1 MSVINDNTND
11 ELMTAFNE
19 LESKVLILLENM
31 QGIERRLKALEE
43 IAKSHGVK
51 VNGKMVEAD
60 QCTIN

>member
-1 MSVINDNTND
+1 MSVINDNNND

-31 QGIERRLKALEE
+31 KKMDRRLRAIEE
-43 IAKSHGVK
+43 VAKTHGIK
-51 VNGKMVEAD
+51 VTENMIEAD

>member
-1 MSVINDNTND
+1 MSVINDNNND

-31 QGIERRLKALEE
+31 KKMERRLKTLEE
-43 IAKSHGVK
+43 IAKTHVIK
-51 VNGKMVEAD
+51 VTENMVEAD

>member
-51 VNGKMVEAD
+51 VNDNMVEAD

>member
-51 VNGKMVEAD
+51 VNSKMVEAD